1 MNILKII
8 CVCFRDAVSSSIG
21 FTADELVYIG
31 PYLYTIEDDGSVT
44 VHLGDTLGSM
54 SLSMGVT
61 SSIFMILYFGM
72 KCYRKLNNMMSHV
85 ESQKIRKLQHQLFV
99 ALVIQ
104 TLVPI
109 FLIHI
114 PSTIVF
120 MAAFMNISLGSLTGV
135 MCVTVALF
143 PAIDP
148 LPTMFII
155 EEYRKTI
162 FGGFPCLIFSVGALQ
177 TRSLRTMEA
186 AATLATRE
194 CMNLRER
201 SALFSQNL
209 TPNVCAI
216 GAHLQPFLSEHKCKN
231 HRDRLTFLKSPRKC
245 FRREISSKTS
255 IATSSITLK
264 QVITVTV

>member
-162 FGGFPCLIFSVGALQ
+162 FA
-177 TRSLRTMEA
+177 
-186 AATLATRE
+186 
-194 CMNLRER
+194 
-201 SALFSQNL
+201 
-209 TPNVCAI
+209 
-216 GAHLQPFLSEHKCKN
+216 
-231 HRDRLTFLKSPRKC
+231 FLKSPRKC